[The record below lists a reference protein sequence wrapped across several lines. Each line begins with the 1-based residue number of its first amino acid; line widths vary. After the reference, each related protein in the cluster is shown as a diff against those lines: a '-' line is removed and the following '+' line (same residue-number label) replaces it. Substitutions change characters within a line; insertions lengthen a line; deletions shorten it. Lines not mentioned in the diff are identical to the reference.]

1 MSTRQC
7 ISCGTDDGMSHF
19 RDRSLTVNYK
29 QFSRLVHNLAG
40 WQCRVCGEV
49 IFDNDTDSATRYV
62 DAGDRLLEDS
72 LRLIG
77 AEIKRIRR
85 KLHLTQRN
93 AVKLLSGGGH
103 NAFSRYERGDLSP
116 PQPLLTLMQLLDRH
130 PHLLAD
136 VQVLSQGN
144 DLKRLMATRH
154 PELESATT
162 S

>member
-1 MSTRQC
+1 MSKRPC
-7 ISCGTDDGMSHF
+7 ISCGTEDGMSHF
-19 RDRSLTVNYK
+19 RNRSLTVNYK
-29 QFSRLVHNLAG
+29 QFSRLVHTLAG
-40 WQCRVCGEV
+40 WECRACGEI
-49 IFDNDTDSATRYV
+49 IFDNDTDSAERYV

-77 AEIKRIRR
+77 TEMKRIRL
-85 KLHLTQRN
+85 KLHLTQKN

-103 NAFSRYERGDLSP
+103 NAFSRYERGELAP

-136 VQVLSQGN
+136 VQAVNQGN
-144 DLKRLMATRH
+144 DLKQLMAARY
-154 PELESATT
+154 PEHEPVLT

>member
-1 MSTRQC
+1 
-7 ISCGTDDGMSHF
+7 MSHF

-49 IFDNDTDSATRYV
+49 IFDNENDSATRYV

-103 NAFSRYERGDLSP
+103 NAFSRYERGELSP

-130 PHLLAD
+130 PHLLAEI
-136 VQVLSQGN
+136 QVLIQGS
-144 DLKRLMATRH
+144 DLKRLMAARH
-154 PELESATT
+154 PELESATA